1 MKLDDLIFIL
11 EAIRKKNGNVEVKSI
26 DYDGGISEIDHV
38 KYDPAS
44 KSVHIVLPEAIY
56 FWFK

>member
-38 KYDPAS
+38 KYDPES

-56 FWFK
+56 F